1 MYERSAVESCSVS
14 KRAILIFVLGQAQA
28 LMLPALV
35 REYEREEVFVFSV
48 YPVPEDLGV
57 RVINIK
63 PSSLFDGMALV
74 FWSIIV
80 GRRLKRFDEVVI
92 FTPHIL
98 NFMANKFYYLCRDRV
113 SLFFLFD
120 GILNYRKVFADQE
133 PMLSYQHRQRIK
145 SSLVLHRYRAVC
157 GRMVDTRLEG
167 AKGLVGPEGIIE
179 SHLDFDL
186 PVKKIPLLL
195 GGYNPQR
202 NVLVLEPC
210 LEGAALSGFQS
221 RLVEIIKSQYGDC
234 TLLVKPHPSLSKS
247 ALDFTAL
254 SKYCVG
260 IQLLANTGPAEL
272 IFAERGCVA
281 VFSSL
286 SSALLLIKAVFPSVG
301 AYAILTGEEAKD
313 FELGRVVS
321 LMKDVGV
328 VLA

>member
-1 MYERSAVESCSVS
+1 MPKVQSFGKN

-35 REYEREEVFVFSV
+35 GEYEGEEIFVFSV
-48 YPVPEDLGV
+48 YSVPKELGV
-57 RVINIK
+57 RVVNIK
-63 PSSLFDGMALV
+63 PSSFWGAGSLL
-74 FWSIIV
+74 FWSMFI
-80 GRRLKRFDEVVI
+80 GKRLKKFDEVVI

-120 GILNYRKVFADQE
+120 GILNYRKVLADQE
-133 PMLSYQHRQRIK
+133 PMLSYQHRQKLK
-145 SSLVLHRYRAVC
+145 SRLVLHKYRAVC

-167 AKGLVGPEGIIE
+167 AKGLVGPEGVIE
-179 SHLDFDL
+179 SRLDFDL

-195 GGYNPQR
+195 GEYNPQR

-210 LEGAALSGFQS
+210 LGEVEILDFQS
-221 RLVEIIKSQYGDC
+221 RLVALVKSQYGDC
-234 TLLVKPHPSLSKS
+234 TLLIKPHPSMSKS
-247 ALDFTAL
+247 ALDFAAL
-254 SKYCVG
+254 DKCGVG
-260 IQLLANTGPAEL
+260 VQLLANTGPAEL
-272 IFAERGCVA
+272 IFVERGCVA

-286 SSALLLIKAVFPSVG
+286 SSALLLIKAVFPSAD
-301 AYAILTGEEAKD
+301 AYAILTGEETKD